1 MIHDLRTW
9 VECESPS
16 YDASAVNRMVELLSP
31 HLTSLGATI
40 TRIPG
45 SEGFGD
51 CISARF
57 PHPELGQP
65 GIFILG
71 HLDTVHPLGTIST
84 FPWRRERGLCFG
96 PGILDM
102 KSGILIALAAIGGLQ
117 RIGWHTP
124 LPITLMLTSD
134 EEVGSPTTRTLVET
148 EAARHRYVLL
158 PEPARR
164 NGGVVTGR
172 YAVSR
177 FDIETTGTASH
188 AGLNLKEGHSAIHE
202 MAAQIL
208 AIEAMSDEDCTFSV
222 GVVKGGRWVNCVAR
236 HCNAEILVVSKSEQ
250 QRVRAASRLDALLA
264 HSAGTEVVVK
274 PRSFRPMWTPSQ
286 KDLSLYATAKAI
298 ASDFGLELPSQISG
312 GGSDANFTGALGIA
326 TLDGLGARGD
336 GVHTLQEHVVLHSLV
351 ERGRLFAGLLAALG
365 TI

>member
-16 YDASAVNRMVELLSP
+16 WDASAVNRMVELLSP
-31 HLTSLGATI
+31 HLALLGATV
-40 TRIPG
+40 TRVSG
-45 SEGFGD
+45 REGFGD
-51 CISARF
+51 CICARF
-57 PHPELGQP
+57 RHAEPDQP
-65 GIFILG
+65 GILILG

-84 FPWRRERGLCFG
+84 FPWRSEQGLCFG

-124 LPITLMLTSD
+124 LPITLLLTSD

-148 EAARHRYVLL
+148 QAARHRYVLL

-177 FDIETTGTASH
+177 FDVETTGTASH

-208 AIEAMSDEDCTFSV
+208 AIEAMSDDDSTFSV

-250 QRVRAASRLDALLA
+250 QRLHAATRLAALRP
-264 HSAGTEVVVK
+264 HSAGTEVAVRS
-274 PRSFRPMWTPSQ
+274 RSFRPMWIPSQ
-286 KDLSLYATAKAI
+286 RDLSLYATAKAV
-298 ASDFGLELPSQISG
+298 ASDLKLDLPSQTCG

-336 GVHTLQEHVVLHSLV
+336 GVHTTQEHIVLDSLV
-351 ERGRLFAGLLAALG
+351 ERARLFAGLLATLH
-365 TI
+365 